1 MPLTVREP
9 DIAELQLSVALLL
22 YDGFT
27 GSSQLVGDVSVSIA
41 PDTLA
46 SPPQQ
51 FFDSPPAPGSST
63 RQWILRKP
71 PEAIFLFFGLLPGMY
86 AIEVQSNDGRP
97 DQTPPYYL
105 PATIS
110 VEVSELPEIIA
121 LGKPLWPAFPDITL
135 ADSSKPLDDPT
146 QTEAYRAQR
155 QAATLRPTTAY
166 PFPAGA
172 TLVRGTVFVN
182 GVPLSGANVQR
193 VGDTQVYPTAA
204 DGGFVLFLTQ
214 ISGIGETITLQAT
227 HALHP
232 TVQIKTD
239 VHRGMTVAT
248 NIVMAP

>member
-9 DIAELQLSVALLL
+9 DIAELQLSVALFL

-27 GSSQLVGDVSVSIA
+27 GSSQLLGDISASIA
-41 PDTLA
+41 PDMLA

-51 FFDSPPAPGSST
+51 LFGSPPASGSA
-63 RQWILRKP
+63 RQWMLRKT
-71 PEAIFLFFGLLPGMY
+71 PEAIFLFFGLPPGAYVM
-86 AIEVQSNDGRP
+86 EVQSNEGRP

-105 PATIS
+105 PITVS
-110 VEVSELPEIIA
+110 LEVSELPESIA
-121 LGKPLWPAFPDITL
+121 QGKPVWPAFPDITL

-146 QTEAYRAQR
+146 QPEAYRVQR

-166 PFPAGA
+166 PFPAGT
-172 TLVRGTVFVN
+172 TLVRGTVFAD
-182 GVPLSGANVQR
+182 GVPLSGANVQK
-193 VGDTQVYPTAA
+193 VGDTQAYTTAT

-214 ISGIGETITLQAT
+214 VSGVGETITLQAT